1 MTKHSTAAKVEDL
14 AQEAASLPANDG
26 NTISDEVT
34 NLLARLAK
42 ENDAMKEEMHA
53 MKKSVQQNMKMGK
66 EELKSEIAHHPM
78 QSVATAFALG
88 FIASLV
94 VRR

>member
-1 MTKHSTAAKVEDL
+1 MTKPTTAAKVEDL
-14 AQEAASLPANDG
+14 AQEAKSLPAHDG
-26 NTISDEVT
+26 KTLNEEVT
-34 NLLARLAK
+34 DLLARLAK
-42 ENDAMKEEMHA
+42 ENDAMKEDMRA
-53 MKKSVQQNMKMGK
+53 MKQRVHETMRTGK
-66 EELKSEIAHHPM
+66 DELKAEIAHHPM

>member
-1 MTKHSTAAKVEDL
+1 MSNEPTTAKVEEL
-14 AQEAASLPANDG
+14 AQEAASFPPGDSTPPTDDMTA
-26 NTISDEVT
+26 IV
-34 NLLARLAK
+34 ARIVK
-42 ENDAMKEEMHA
+42 ENDALKEEMKA
-53 MKKSVQQNMKMGK
+53 MKSRVTETVRMGRD
-66 EELKSEIAHHPM
+66 ELKAEIAHHPM

>member
-1 MTKHSTAAKVEDL
+1 MTKQSTAAKVEDL
-14 AQEAASLPANDG
+14 AQEAASIPAPETKPLADDV
-26 NTISDEVT
+26 SE
-34 NLLARLAK
+34 LLARLAK
-42 ENDAMKEEMHA
+42 ENEAMKGELQA
-53 MKKSVQQNMKMGK
+53 MKQRVHDTVQLGK
-66 EELKSEIAHHPM
+66 DELKAEIAHHPM